1 MVTTDRDE
9 VLEVARWARGIAGVH
24 GCIAE
29 RFHRSEPRRRAL
41 DYLKGL
47 LSPVERK
54 NGWQLAEQAGD
65 ATPDGVQRLL
75 STYVWDADLVRDDL
89 RSYVVEHLGE
99 TDGVLV
105 VDETGFL
112 KKGTKSVGVQ
122 RQYSGTAGR
131 IENCRIGV
139 FLTYA
144 TAHGRVLLDRE
155 LYLPQVW
162 ADAAER
168 RREAAVPE
176 EVVFRTKP
184 QLARELLERAVA
196 AGVPFR
202 WVAGDEVYGNDRNL
216 RRWLESA
223 GIPHV
228 LAIKRNEKLGVLT
241 DKGPRQ
247 VRADQLVSGVAE
259 IRWSRCS
266 AGNGAKGP
274 RVYDWTRVVIRP
286 LREPGRGYW
295 LLARRSI
302 AQPEELAY
310 YVCFG
315 PADTTLEDLVRVTG
329 TRWTIEE
336 CFEEA
341 KGQVGLDQY
350 EVRKWEGWYRHI
362 TLAMLAHACLA
373 VVRQKAN
380 ACFNGKKGEN
390 RSGMKP

>member
-1 MVTTDRDE
+1 M
-9 VLEVARWARGIAGVH
+9 
-24 GCIAE
+24 
-29 RFHRSEPRRRAL
+29 
-41 DYLKGL
+41 
-47 LSPVERK
+47 
-54 NGWQLAEQAGD
+54 
-65 ATPDGVQRLL
+65 
-75 STYVWDADLVRDDL
+75 
-89 RSYVVEHLGE
+89 
-99 TDGVLV
+99 
-105 VDETGFL
+105 
-112 KKGTKSVGVQ
+112 
-122 RQYSGTAGR
+122 
-131 IENCRIGV
+131 
-139 FLTYA
+139 
-144 TAHGRVLLDRE
+144 
-155 LYLPQVW
+155 
-162 ADAAER
+162 
-168 RREAAVPE
+168 
-176 EVVFRTKP
+176 VFRTKP

-216 RRWLESA
+216 RRWLEGA

-228 LAIKRNEKLGVLT
+228 LAIKRNEKRWVLT

-259 IRWSRCS
+259 IRWSQCS

-274 RVYDWTRVVIRP
+274 RGYDWTRVVIRP
-286 LREPGRGYW
+286 LREPGKGYW
-295 LLARRSI
+295 LLARRSL

-315 PADTTLEDLVRVTG
+315 PADTTLEDLVRVAG

-362 TLAMLAHACLA
+362 TLAMLAHAYLA

-380 ACFNGKKGEN
+380 ACFNGKKGED

>member
-1 MVTTDRDE
+1 MATDRDE
-9 VLEVARWARGIAGVH
+9 VLEVARWAKGIEGVH
-24 GCIAE
+24 GCIAG
-29 RFHRSEPRRRAL
+29 RFHRSESRWRAL
-41 DYLKGL
+41 EYLKGL

-75 STYVWDADLVRDDL
+75 STYRWDADLVRDDL
-89 RSYVVEHLGE
+89 RGYVVEHLGDE
-99 TDGVLV
+99 RGVLV

-112 KKGTKSVGVQ
+112 KKGIKSVGVQ

-131 IENCRIGV
+131 IENSQVGV

-144 TAHGRVLLDRE
+144 TAQGRVLLDRE

-162 ADAAER
+162 ADDSER
-168 RREAAVPE
+168 RREGGVPE
-176 EVVFRTKP
+176 EVAFRTKP
-184 QLARELLERAVA
+184 QLARLMLERAVE

-202 WVAGDEVYGNDRNL
+202 WVTGDEVYGNDRNL
-216 RRWLESA
+216 RRWLERE

-228 LAIKRNEKLGVLT
+228 VAIKRNEKLWALT

-247 VRADQLVSGVAE
+247 VRADQLASGVE
-259 IRWSRCS
+259 ESHWMRLS

-286 LREPGRGYW
+286 LKEPGKGYW

-302 AQPEELAY
+302 ARPEELAY

-315 PADTTLEDLVRVTG
+315 PADTTLGDLVWVAG

-362 TLAMLAHACLA
+362 TLAMLAHAYLA
-373 VVRQKAN
+373 VVRRRAN
-380 ACFNGKKGEN
+380 ECSGGKKGESQ
-390 RSGMKP
+390 SGMKP

>member
-1 MVTTDRDE
+1 MVATDKDE
-9 VLEVARWARGIAGVH
+9 VAEVARWARGIAGVH
-24 GCIAE
+24 GCIAG
-29 RFHRSEPRRRAL
+29 RFHRAEPRRRAL

-54 NGWQLAEQAGD
+54 NGWQLSEQAGD

-75 STYVWDADLVRDDL
+75 SSYVWDADLVRDDL
-89 RSYVVEHLGE
+89 RSYVVEHLGD

-131 IENCRIGV
+131 IENCQIGV

-144 TAHGRVLLDRE
+144 TAQGRVLLDRE

-176 EVVFRTKP
+176 EVTFRTKP
-184 QLARELLERAVA
+184 QLAQRMLERAVEG
-196 AGVPFR
+196 GVPFR

-216 RRWLESA
+216 RLWLEGA

-228 LAIKRNEKLGVLT
+228 LAIKRNEKLWVLT

-259 IRWSRCS
+259 TRWSRCR

-274 RVYDWTRVVIRP
+274 RVYDWTRVGIRP
-286 LREPGRGYW
+286 LREPGKGYW
-295 LLARRSI
+295 LLARRRL

-315 PADTTLEDLVRVTG
+315 PADTTLEGLVQVAG

-341 KGQVGLDQY
+341 KG
-350 EVRKWEGWYRHI
+350 
-362 TLAMLAHACLA
+362 
-373 VVRQKAN
+373 
-380 ACFNGKKGEN
+380 
-390 RSGMKP
+390 